1 MIANMRFNSYSR
13 EAVRR
18 RFDKTPVRRTGGEFD
33 QPVRIDCFGPG
44 TQAWRCQWKDRSSQL
59 DQCRIDVALRSRLES
74 KGARSCSKKLSSQA
88 GAVSQS
94 GCGGIGVTDLVAV
107 LDMIEAEAL
116 DDAPYGET
124 VLGLLQAVYRNKRVP
139 LNTRMASHH
148 HRHPIRGGIRRTAAN
163 FRPIN

>member
-1 MIANMRFNSYSR
+1 
-13 EAVRR
+13 
-18 RFDKTPVRRTGGEFD
+18 
-33 QPVRIDCFGPG
+33 
-44 TQAWRCQWKDRSSQL
+44 
-59 DQCRIDVALRSRLES
+59 
-74 KGARSCSKKLSSQA
+74 
-88 GAVSQS
+88 
-94 GCGGIGVTDLVAV
+94 VTDLVAV

-139 LNTRMASHH
+139 LNTRMVSHH